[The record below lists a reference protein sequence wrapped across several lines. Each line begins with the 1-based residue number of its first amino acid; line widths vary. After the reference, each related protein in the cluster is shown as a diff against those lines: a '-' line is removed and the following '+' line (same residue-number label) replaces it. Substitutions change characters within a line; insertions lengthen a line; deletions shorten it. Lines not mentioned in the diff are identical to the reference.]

1 MDTDSIAY
9 ASMLVSKESANWA
22 FWSMIAAAVAALASL
37 ITSVVTGAAAVIAY
51 KTMNTWKHQEEIKEK
66 KILKAALVEYRNLL
80 VAMPYLMHEGVKD
93 REKNSLLLNDV
104 SNKIYLPLVVL
115 EEDLDNGELGKRFTH
130 FFRMHFDYLS
140 GAVTRQDLA
149 KVLAE
154 LLGAKIIGLRI

>member
-115 EEDLDNGELGKRFTH
+115 EEDLGKVRISRSF
-130 FFRMHFDYLS
+130 LPKL
-140 GAVTRQDLA
+140 TR
-149 KVLAE
+149 
-154 LLGAKIIGLRI
+154 